1 MEFLY
6 SLLSQRGRE
15 WNGVGGQFQC
25 RLALSGDDYRPSSIV
40 LARRHCCTLRASLYE
55 HDVGQGVEK
64 MGHTHD
70 SWQGNIALGL
80 RAIARGGRFGG
91 VNNCAYRGS
100 HQGYM
105 GLQFASGADFA
116 KSIKVWGV
124 GL

>member
-1 MEFLY
+1 MGWGAIPM
-6 SLLSQRGRE
+6 Q
-15 WNGVGGQFQC
+15 VGTLRR
-25 RLALSGDDYRPSSIV
+25 RLQAV
-40 LARRHCCTLRASLYE
+40 LQSARASTQNCTLRASLYE
-55 HDVGQGVEK
+55 HDVGQGMEK

-91 VNNCAYRGS
+91 VNSCAYRGS
-100 HQGYM
+100 HQDYM

-116 KSIKVWGV
+116 KSIEVWGV

>member
-1 MEFLY
+1 MEW
-6 SLLSQRGRE
+6 GG
-15 WNGVGGQFQC
+15 GVGGGNSNAGWHSQEATTGRAAVC
-25 RLALSGDDYRPSSIV
+25 LLAQS
-40 LARRHCCTLRASLYE
+40 CTLCASLYE
-55 HDVGQGVEK
+55 HDVGEGMEK

-116 KSIKVWGV
+116 KSIEVWGV

>member
-6 SLLSQRGRE
+6 SLLSQQGRE
-15 WNGVGGQFQC
+15 WNGVGGNSNAGWHSQEATTG
-25 RLALSGDDYRPSSIV
+25 R
-40 LARRHCCTLRASLYE
+40 ARTQNCTLRASLYE
-55 HDVGQGVEK
+55 HDVGQGMEK

-80 RAIARGGRFGG
+80 QAIAREGRFGG
-91 VNNCAYRGS
+91 VNSRAYRGS
-100 HQGYM
+100 HQDYM